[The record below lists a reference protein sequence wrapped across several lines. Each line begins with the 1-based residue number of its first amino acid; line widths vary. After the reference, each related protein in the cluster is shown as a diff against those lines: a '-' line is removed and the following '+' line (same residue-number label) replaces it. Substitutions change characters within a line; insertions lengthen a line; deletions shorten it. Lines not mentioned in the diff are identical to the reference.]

1 VWGRVTRIV
10 TDIQDEGGPTPV
22 AVQGPSTAPEQ
33 ARCVCRPERDDAS
46 DQWVHERATA
56 EPAAV
61 RVLRRR
67 VRSWLRALECDEDLA
82 ESVVLIVDEAV
93 TNAVEHACP
102 DWECHVE
109 LVAGPRGC
117 GNGFAVLVSD
127 NGAWQEA
134 SDPGYRGRGL
144 KLIRQLS
151 ERSSIESS
159 ERGTEVRMC
168 WAFPSSSRA
177 GDGA

>member
-1 VWGRVTRIV
+1 VSGRVTRIV
-10 TDIQDEGGPTPV
+10 TDIQDEGGSTPV
-22 AVQGPSTAPEQ
+22 AVQRPSTAPEQ
-33 ARCVCRPERDDAS
+33 TRCVCWPERDGAS

-56 EPAAV
+56 EPATV

-67 VRSWLRALECDEDLA
+67 VRSWLRALGCDEDLA

-144 KLIRQLS
+144 TLIQQLA
-151 ERSSIESS
+151 ERSSIESTD
-159 ERGTEVRMC
+159 RGTAVRMC
-168 WAFPSSSRA
+168 WAYPSSTM